1 MVCINMSKEVG
12 VLFHSDLQFVF
23 CLPCIIS
30 SGSLMKWTNCL
41 NSAEAMRIRLEKKYL
56 FDKNEIGAI
65 LSLHVGSRFMHI
77 IILKG
82 MYWCQ
87 RIVISNDGMRNE
99 SNFCPLYNSV
109 LRI

>member
-41 NSAEAMRIRLEKKYL
+41 NSAEAVRIRLEKKYL
-56 FDKNEIGAI
+56 FDKNEIGDRCHPFIACWFTVYAYYNFEGNV
-65 LSLHVGSRFMHI
+65 LVSTH
-77 IILKG
+77 
-82 MYWCQ
+82 
-87 RIVISNDGMRNE
+87 
-99 SNFCPLYNSV
+99 SNF
-109 LRI
+109 